1 MAPATAGA
9 VFVWGS
15 AYRLQPGGAMAGKS
29 TGRLLWGLVL
39 QRRKVIRPQS
49 DPLLMTAAYSLG
61 SAASRSRPSRA
72 ATT

>member
-1 MAPATAGA
+1 MPTVNNRGRLFWGLGLSARAGR
-9 VFVWGS
+9 GNG
-15 AYRLQPGGAMAGKS
+15 RKS

-72 ATT
+72 AAT